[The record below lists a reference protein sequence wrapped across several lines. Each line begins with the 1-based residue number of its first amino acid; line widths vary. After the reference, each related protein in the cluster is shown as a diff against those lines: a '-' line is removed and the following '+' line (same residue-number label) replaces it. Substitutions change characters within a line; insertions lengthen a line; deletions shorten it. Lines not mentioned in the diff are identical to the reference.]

1 MPGRGCYRGIRTTRG
16 VFEGGRTAMIGGA
29 ERWADWPY
37 GAYSYERAREI
48 RELVEAAEDLLEAYG
63 PEVTISQ
70 EPPELDDDLMGRME
84 EAQAEIEDEI
94 EELRARLEKAE
105 DASGKLEKVLLRR
118 YEEEEGMEE

>member
-1 MPGRGCYRGIRTTRG
+1 
-16 VFEGGRTAMIGGA
+16 MIGGA